1 MESVLQL
8 DGPALEPGQ
17 VTSHRRGLAL
27 RCRAKCPSLSQALTT
42 AVHPPPGDP
51 LPCFTVSWLLGALTL
66 EWVRAGVSLPLLSF
80 AGMSESPTSP
90 RPENEKVQCTSHRP
104 VGR

>member
-27 RCRAKCPSLSQALTT
+27 RCQAKCPSLSQALTT
-42 AVHPPPGDP
+42 AVHPLQETPFLASRFHG
-51 LPCFTVSWLLGALTL
+51 SW
-66 EWVRAGVSLPLLSF
+66 E
-80 AGMSESPTSP
+80 
-90 RPENEKVQCTSHRP
+90 H
-104 VGR
+104 